1 MIADSIRLT
10 DVGSFPLDAKLDRY
24 LKGAVELEMNSGSIE
39 TDDTR
44 YFITKHNETFIRKAR
59 ALGPEDAVTGYAQC
73 RGMISQFL
81 LPEMLHAKGITDFQI
96 DDTIGISDMSK
107 QDSQILAA
115 AIAVGKVPFANEKSI
130 FPEVFALQHGAKQ
143 ICEELGIERISYKAC
158 ITGPLE
164 LSLNLQR
171 IADFPR
177 TYDEKLMEFLTN
189 VVKGHVNSAIINSKQ
204 LNAEI
209 VTMDE
214 PTIGFEGL
222 GDFFT
227 DSSSD
232 PNLNHLIS
240 CWNRIYNEIPS
251 NIYRGI
257 HLHRSPFEALFQAK
271 WNLMEAHVGVYV
283 KRQWLEDHDKF
294 VRAAVVRTDG
304 PTIDDSAD
312 VKASWQE
319 IRAGNYESYLQS
331 AAEMEKHLH
340 DTVSHYRVERIPFVG
355 PECGFGPWDW
365 KHGPEMAIKT
375 LERLK
380 IVMREYKHNNE

>member
-1 MIADSIRLT
+1 MKSVRLT
-10 DVGSFPLDAKLDRY
+10 DVGSFPLDADLDRY
-24 LKGAVELEMNSGSIE
+24 LKGALELEMNSGSIE
-39 TDDTR
+39 SDDTQ
-44 YFITKHNETFIRKAR
+44 YFITKHNDTFIRKAR
-59 ALGPEDAVTGYAQC
+59 ALGPENAVISYAQC

-81 LPEMLHAKGITDFQI
+81 LPEMYHAKGITDFQI
-96 DDTIGISDMSK
+96 DDVIGTSDVPK
-107 QDSQILAA
+107 QDSQTLAA
-115 AIAVGKVPFANEKSI
+115 AIAIGKVPFSSQRSI
-130 FPEVFALQHGAKQ
+130 FPEVFALEHGAKQ
-143 ICEELGIERISYKAC
+143 ICEELGVGRISFKAC

-171 IADFPR
+171 LADFPR
-177 TYDEKLMEFLTN
+177 TYDKKLMDFFTD
-189 VVKGHVNSAIINSKQ
+189 VVKGHVSNVVINSKH
-204 LNAEI
+204 LNTEI

-232 PNLNHLIS
+232 PNLDHLIS
-240 CWNRIYNEIPS
+240 CWNKIYSIIPS

-257 HLHRSPFEALFQAK
+257 HLHRSPFEALFKAK
-271 WNLMEAHVGVYV
+271 WNLIEAHVGVYV
-283 KRQWLEDHDKF
+283 KPQWLEDYDKF

-304 PTIDDSAD
+304 PTIGEAAD

-319 IRAGNYESYLQS
+319 IFSGNYEQYLQTTS
-331 AAEMEKHLH
+331 EMEQHL
-340 DTVSHYRVERIPFVG
+340 DQTIDIYGVERIPFAG

-365 KHGPEMAIKT
+365 KHGPEMAVAT

-380 IVMREYKHNNE
+380 RIIKANV